1 MNMTD
6 RQTYLGDLASARAL
20 LMGESRSI
28 VGILLRQPSDD
39 EWKRVVTSENILQQK
54 SPVTAVRIA
63 NLLRKRLEP
72 LGEQFLKAVE
82 SADDQLLR
90 QLLMVAV
97 MLRSPVVEDFM
108 RTVLLDA
115 VRRYQ
120 TSISKADWA
129 QFYQDRAKTIPVLA
143 ELSDKTVNLAGRN
156 LMTILADGGYLDS
169 GLKKN
174 IQTVYLLPAT
184 KRWLIELGK
193 EQWMNTME
201 CKV

>member
-1 MNMTD
+1 MTD

-28 VGILLRQPSDD
+28 VEILLRHPTDD

-72 LGEQFLKAVE
+72 LGEQFLKAIE

>member
-28 VGILLRQPSDD
+28 VEILLRHPTDD

-120 TSISKADWA
+120 TKI
-129 QFYQDRAKTIPVLA
+129 
-143 ELSDKTVNLAGRN
+143 G
-156 LMTILADGGYLDS
+156 S
-169 GLKKN
+169 GLDKWSYIYHESRPDPQSFHFSN
-174 IQTVYLLPAT
+174 CITIV
-184 KRWLIELGK
+184 
-193 EQWMNTME
+193 MMS
-201 CKV
+201 

>member
-1 MNMTD
+1 
-6 RQTYLGDLASARAL
+6 
-20 LMGESRSI
+20 MGESRSI

>member
-1 MNMTD
+1 MTD

-39 EWKRVVTSENILQQK
+39 EWKRAVTSENILQQK

>member
-1 MNMTD
+1 MTD

>member
-39 EWKRVVTSENILQQK
+39 EWKRAVTSENILQQK

-72 LGEQFLKAVE
+72 LGEQFLKAIE